1 MMILKNLFKIK
12 MQMEHTD
19 IIHMININKSKLEIL
34 IQLKNHELLYF
45 FININKLIFGRIFNS
60 MTTTYWT
67 IFIICIY

>member
-1 MMILKNLFKIK
+1 
-12 MQMEHTD
+12 MEHTD